1 MTFISEFLL
10 AAMTALVVENAIFAR
25 SLGSSWM
32 LYLIRHP
39 RELLDFTGIMTAVT
53 VTASLIGYPLRSAI
67 KLPGYEYI
75 TQPIIYI
82 VCMLF
87 VYCLAYLALRYL
99 APKLYDRIYRRLADG
114 AFNCAV
120 LGALLIPAT
129 ENMDLA
135 RTLGYGIGVSL
146 GFAGAVVLIGIGI
159 GRLELCHV
167 PKAFKGLPIVLIY
180 IGLLSLAL
188 YGLIGHQLPT

>member
-1 MTFISEFLL
+1 MSFIAEFFV

-39 RELLDFTGIMTAVT
+39 KELLDFTGIMTAVT
-53 VTASLIGYPLRSAI
+53 VVAGLIGYPLRSVI
-67 KLPGYEYI
+67 KMPGYEYI
-75 TQPIIYI
+75 SQPIIYL

-87 VYCLAYLALRYL
+87 VYALAYLTLKHFMPALHERL
-99 APKLYDRIYRRLADG
+99 SRRLADG
-114 AFNCAV
+114 AFNCGV

-129 ENMDLA
+129 ENMDLS

-159 GRLELCHV
+159 SRLELCHV
-167 PKAFKGLPIVLIY
+167 PKPFKGLPILLIY